1 MAGTASAVS
10 QEHRRGRLSAE
21 VGPALRAKA
30 LELWKDRNLGVR
42 AIAERLGVSCNTVYR
57 WTAEAR
63 AGRERRESAAFVQ
76 VAVLSVE
83 PVNSPTVPLVLVS
96 PGGYRV
102 EGLDLA
108 GLAELLGAL
117 S

>member
-1 MAGTASAVS
+1 MARTASAVP
-10 QEHRRGRLSAE
+10 RGRKRGRLPAG

-30 LELWKDRNLGVR
+30 LELWKDRNLGVP
-42 AIAERLGVSCNTVYR
+42 AIAERLGVNRNTVYR

-63 AGRERRESAAFVQ
+63 AGREQCVQPAFVQ
-76 VAVLSVE
+76 VAVVSVK
-83 PVNSPTVPLVLVS
+83 PTSPPAAPLVLVS

-102 EGLDLA
+102 EGLDLT

-117 S
+117 P